1 MIILRYHL
9 TEGEYFEYHYFT
21 VWSAP
26 DKRWYRIRY
35 YLRVFSLYTAVAA
48 LYLLVK
54 HTDQIWRDI
63 AVFGIITLIYFLV
76 VPLLIKRSIK
86 KRVQGMLREPGNRH
100 MLEDIEV
107 TLADTG
113 ILEKDKA
120 SESRFAWD
128 AISKKTE
135 TSSCYYLYTNSY
147 HAIVIP
153 KRAVPDRDNEELQRL
168 FSSHLPLSSE
178 FSTEQL

>member
-1 MIILRYHL
+1 MISLRYHL

-35 YLRVFSLYTAVAA
+35 CLRVFSLYTAVAA

-54 HTDQIWRDI
+54 HTDQILRDV
-63 AVFGIITLIYFLV
+63 AVFGVITLVYFLL
-76 VPLLIKRSIK
+76 VPFLIKRSIK
-86 KRVQGMLREPGNRH
+86 KRVQEMLREPANSH
-100 MLEDIEV
+100 MLDDIEV
-107 TLADTG
+107 ILADVG
-113 ILEKDKA
+113 IFEKDSS
-120 SESRFAWD
+120 SESRFEWD
-128 AISKKTE
+128 AIMKKAE
-135 TSSCYYLYTNSY
+135 TPACYYLYTNSH

-153 KRAVPDRDNEELQRL
+153 KRAVPYGEQEELQRL

-178 FSTEQL
+178 FSIEQL